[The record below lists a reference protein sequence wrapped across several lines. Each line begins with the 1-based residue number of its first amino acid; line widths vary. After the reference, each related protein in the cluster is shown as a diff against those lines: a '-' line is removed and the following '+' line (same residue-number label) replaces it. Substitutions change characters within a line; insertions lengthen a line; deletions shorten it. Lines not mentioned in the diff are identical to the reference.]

1 MIKVTNL
8 TKRYGDLLA
17 LDQVSFDVQEGE
29 ILGFLGPNGA
39 GKTTTMRILTGYIPP
54 SEGSATI
61 AGFDV
66 FEDSLEVRRRV
77 GYLPETVPLYREMTV
92 HDYLDFCA
100 TIRGVREREPAI
112 RRVLDSCD
120 IGDVRDRSIGKLSK
134 GYRQRVGLAQALVHD
149 PEVLVL
155 DEPTIGLDPR
165 QILGVR
171 DLIRGLAGQRTVI
184 LSSHIL
190 PEVSQLCQRV
200 LIINHGRIVA
210 EDSPERLTSGLQ
222 GGLALRL
229 EVAQAPEGAIAF
241 LEQLPGVCSVDA
253 LAPNQFQVN
262 CAPGTDARADVTTL
276 VVQGGWGLQELRAL
290 SLSLEDIFLQ
300 LTTDEAAPEEEA
312 SEDATLEPEAGDA
325 ENVEDVQP

>member
-1 MIKVTNL
+1 MIEVTNL

-17 LDQVSFDVQEGE
+17 LDQVSFNVQEGE

-39 GKTTTMRILTGYIPP
+39 GKTTTMRILTGYMPP

-66 FEDSLEVRRRV
+66 FEDSLAVRRRV

-92 HDYLDFCA
+92 HDYLDFFA
-100 TIRGVREREPAI
+100 TVRGVSNREPAI
-112 RRVLDSCD
+112 RRVLESCD
-120 IGDVRDRSIGKLSK
+120 IGGVRDRSIGKLSK

-171 DLIRGLAGQRTVI
+171 DLIRGLAGQRTVL

-200 LIINHGRIVA
+200 LIINHGHIVA

-222 GGLALRL
+222 SGLALRL
-229 EVAQAPEGAIAF
+229 EVARAPEGAAAL
-241 LEQLPGVCSVDA
+241 LEQLPGVRSVDA

-262 CAPGTDARADVTTL
+262 CAPGADARADITTL
-276 VVQGGWGLQELRAL
+276 VVQAGWGLQEVRAL

-300 LTTDEAAPEEEA
+300 LTTDEAAPEEDA
-312 SEDATLEPEAGDA
+312 SDGATLEPEADDPA
-325 ENVEDVQP
+325 NVEDVQP